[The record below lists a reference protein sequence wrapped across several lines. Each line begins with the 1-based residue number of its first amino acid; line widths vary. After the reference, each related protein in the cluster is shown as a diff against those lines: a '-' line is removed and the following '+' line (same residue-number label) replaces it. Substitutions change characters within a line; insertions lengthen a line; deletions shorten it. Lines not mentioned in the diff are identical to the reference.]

1 MSSTTSMDRIE
12 HQLLARIRE
21 LEEHLNRLRMIVME
35 QGKLLRSVIDAPAL
49 DASAPSDQHPMMVS
63 PTQRLWF
70 HAMRIASNL
79 YHVEASQVAGK
90 ERTAKVAMARQFAH
104 YLMKAHGEMTFI
116 EVAKVASR
124 THGTIMNSV
133 REVQDRLSLI
143 GPNAE
148 RSSSV
153 KLAIAQFK
161 EIYANTN

>member
-1 MSSTTSMDRIE
+1 MDRIE
-12 HQLLARIRE
+12 DQLLARIRE

-70 HAMRIASNL
+70 HAMRIAANL
-79 YHVEASQVAGK
+79 YHVEASRVAGK

-104 YLMKAHGEMTFI
+104 YLMKAHGEMTSL

-124 THGTIMNSV
+124 DHATILYSV
-133 REVQDRLSLI
+133 REVQDRIAMI
-143 GPNAE
+143 GPDSDRAA
-148 RSSSV
+148 SV
-153 KLAIAQFK
+153 QSAIAQFK
-161 EIYANTN
+161 EIYASTN